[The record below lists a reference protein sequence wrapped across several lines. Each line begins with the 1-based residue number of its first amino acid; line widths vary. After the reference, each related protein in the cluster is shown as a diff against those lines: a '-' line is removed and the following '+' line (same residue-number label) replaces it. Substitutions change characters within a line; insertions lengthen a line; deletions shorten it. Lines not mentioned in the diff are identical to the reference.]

1 MPIYKNWND
10 FDTLRDKTKVLVI
23 YGAGANGCRFLNNHK
38 VIPDYFCDKN
48 ARQIKKINCIPCLT
62 LKQILTKLKGKD
74 ADILV
79 SNMDRKIIK
88 KLHKVFSK
96 KKFAENTVI
105 YFHPNYNIID
115 KNFTDKICFYAI
127 NNKTDKIISINYHFN
142 YIASNLDIGIIYKNA
157 YFSDHFSSNKEY
169 ENFMR
174 NREIKRQFINGRLR
188 TYIKSDFDMQNESK
202 KLNDGKIIYFFGD
215 SRFINAYCKYE
226 YSMRSILISL
236 LNKNSSIS
244 YNIENYS
251 VGGFENEQNMFQLT
265 NTYLIENSVV
275 IINRIEDP
283 YLLAVAKLYCL
294 KYNCRLIYYFI
305 PNIFSRNTITDYE
318 KEYIE
323 LLAKKEDE
331 IVFNKK
337 IQKNIKLVTKA
348 MDIEFYE
355 PPSDFL
361 NSDKTIFLD
370 CVHFGD
376 YGIEIIAK
384 HLCDI
389 ITSQPINS
397 NNDICEDFHIEPEEK
412 IKYANS
418 VILRL
423 VPDIPI
429 YLNDLKKHKQNLE
442 SCGAIVMNCNPFT
455 LGHRYLIEYATSK
468 VEHLYIFVVE
478 EDKSE
483 FSFKDRYKLVIQ
495 NTSDLKNVTVLPSGK
510 FIISSL
516 TFDAYF
522 GKSSVS
528 EEQAIEQDVSFD
540 LLIFVAAIAP
550 TLNIKIR
557 FVGQEPFDPLTRHY
571 NEEMKKLLPEY
582 GCNVVEIPRLE
593 KDSNAVSASR
603 VRKFLKDGN
612 FEDIRKIVPEATFR
626 YLRKNRDHYT
636 ATKA

>member
-1 MPIYKNWND
+1 
-10 FDTLRDKTKVLVI
+10 L
-23 YGAGANGCRFLNNHK
+23 GGGE
-38 VIPDYFCDKN
+38 
-48 ARQIKKINCIPCLT
+48 IPCLT
-62 LKQILTKLKGKD
+62 LKQTLIKLKEKD
-74 ADILV
+74 VDILV
-79 SNMDRKIIK
+79 SNIDGKIIK
-88 KLHKVFSK
+88 SLHKIFNK
-96 KKFAENTVI
+96 TKFTENTVI
-105 YFHPNYNIID
+105 YFHHNYHIIN
-115 KNFTDKICFYAI
+115 KNFTNRIHFYKM
-127 NNKTDKIISINYHFN
+127 NNKITGIFTINVHLNDIICNF
-142 YIASNLDIGIIYKNA
+142 NLDIGIIRNA
-157 YFSDHFSSNKEY
+157 YFPTHFSSKKEY
-169 ENFMR
+169 ENFMNKR
-174 NREIKRQFINGRLR
+174 KITYQFQKGRIKIN
-188 TYIKSDFDMQNESK
+188 IKYNSDTQNESEH
-202 KLNDGKIIYFFGD
+202 LNGDKTIYLFGN

-226 YSMRSILISL
+226 YRMESILMSF
-236 LNKNSSIS
+236 LNKNGNRS
-244 YNIENYS
+244 YKIENYS
-251 VGGFENEQNMFQLT
+251 IPGVQCERIMFQLT
-265 NTYLIENSVV
+265 NTYLIENS
-275 IINRIEDP
+275 IIIVDGIEDP
-283 YLLAVAKLYCL
+283 YLLAIAKQYCQ
-294 KYNCRLIYYFI
+294 KYKCRLIYYFI

-318 KEYIE
+318 KWCIE
-323 LLAKKEDE
+323 LLANENDG
-331 IVFNKK
+331 IIFNKK
-337 IQKNIKLVTKA
+337 LQKKIKLVTKI
-348 MDIEFYE
+348 MGIEFYE

-389 ITSQPINS
+389 ITSQPVNP
-397 NNDICEDFHIEPEEK
+397 NNDICEDFHIEPKER
-412 IKYANS
+412 IKYANN
-418 VILRL
+418 IIPRL

-455 LGHRYLIEYATSK
+455 LGHRYLIEYAASK
-468 VEHLYIFVVE
+468 AEHLYIFVVE

-483 FSFKDRYKLVIQ
+483 FPFKDRYKLVIQ
-495 NTSDLKNVTVLPSGK
+495 NTSDLKNVSVLPSGK

-540 LLIFVAAIAP
+540 LLIFAAAIAP
-550 TLNIKIR
+550 TLNIKTR

-612 FEDIRKIVPEATFR
+612 FEEIRKIVPEATFR
-626 YLRKNRDHYT
+626 YLRKNRGNPN
-636 ATKA
+636 A